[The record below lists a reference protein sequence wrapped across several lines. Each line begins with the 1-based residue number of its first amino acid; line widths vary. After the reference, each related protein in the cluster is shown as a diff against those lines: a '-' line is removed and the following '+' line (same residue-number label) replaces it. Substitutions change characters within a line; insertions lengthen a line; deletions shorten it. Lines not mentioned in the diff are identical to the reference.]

1 MENDPSWYTQRN
13 KKDGSRSRETNM
25 AWYDRLLGRAP
36 IVDEEK
42 LNPAQYVISRNEG
55 MTIDSREVVTNYRNA
70 YEQLEIVNRA
80 VNMIVDDVSEI
91 PFAIG
96 EKIVGTTN
104 VLKNI
109 RRSKV
114 DLLINKEPNPFQ
126 DVSAFKR
133 NLIIDLLIDGNI
145 FIYFD
150 GAHLY
155 HLPADKVR
163 IYTDDKTYVER
174 YSYDNSIDYSPDE
187 IIHIKENSFNS
198 IYRGTPRLKP
208 AFRTMQLLGS
218 MRDFQ
223 DNFFKNGA
231 VPGLVLKSPNTL
243 SEKIKERMLQAW
255 VARYNPKSG
264 GRRPLFLDGGLEVE
278 NLTEINFKELDFQE
292 GIKSNERIILEA
304 MGIPSILM
312 DGGNNANIRP
322 NHRLY
327 YLETILPIVKK
338 VSCALERF
346 FGFSMSE
353 DVTGIPALQ
362 PELRDQAAYYAT
374 LVNTG
379 ILSANEAREAL
390 GKEPVDGFDEPRVP
404 ANIAGSATNPEQG
417 GRPTEAAPSEEE

>member
-1 MENDPSWYTQRN
+1 
-13 KKDGSRSRETNM
+13 
-25 AWYDRLLGRAP
+25 
-36 IVDEEK
+36 
-42 LNPAQYVISRNEG
+42 
-55 MTIDSREVVTNYRNA
+55 MTVESREVVTNYRNA

-80 VNMIVDDVSEI
+80 VNMIVDDVAEI
-91 PFAIG
+91 PFAVG
-96 EKIVGTTN
+96 EKVLGATNIV
-104 VLKNI
+104 KNI
-109 RRSKV
+109 RKSKV
-114 DLLINKEPNPFQ
+114 DLLLNKEPNPFQ

-155 HLPADKVR
+155 HLPADKVT
-163 IYTDDKTYVER
+163 IHTDDKTYIKR
-174 YSYDNSIDYSPDE
+174 FSYDNSIDYSPSE

-198 IYRGTPRLKP
+198 IYRGVPRLKP

-304 MGIPSILM
+304 MGIPPILL

-327 YLETILPIVKK
+327 YLETVLPIVKK
-338 VSCALERF
+338 LNYALERF
-346 FGFSMSE
+346 FGYSLAE

-404 ANIAGSATNPEQG
+404 ANIAGSAANPEQG
-417 GRPTEAAPSEEE
+417 GRPEEAAPSEEE

>member
-1 MENDPSWYTQRN
+1 
-13 KKDGSRSRETNM
+13 M
-25 AWYDRLLGRAP
+25 AWYDFLLGRQGT
-36 IVDEEK
+36 VESDEEK
-42 LNPAQYVISRNEG
+42 LNPSQYAISRNEG
-55 MTIDSREVVTNYRNA
+55 MTIDSQEVVSNYRNA

-80 VNMIVDDVSEI
+80 VNMIVDDVAEI
-91 PFAIG
+91 PYNVG
-96 EKIVGTTN
+96 EQRQGTNNIV
-104 VLKNI
+104 KNI
-109 RRSKV
+109 RRVKV
-114 DLLINKEPNPFQ
+114 DQLLNKEPNPFQ
-126 DVSAFKR
+126 DVSTFKR

-155 HLPADKVR
+155 HLPAEKVT
-163 IYTDDKTYVER
+163 IYSDDNTYVEK
-174 YSYDNSIDYSPDE
+174 YSFDNSIDYNVNE
-187 IIHIKENSFNS
+187 IIHIKENSFKS

-218 MRDFQ
+218 MRKFQ

-255 VARYNPKSG
+255 SMRYNPNTG
-264 GRRPLFLDGGLEVE
+264 GRRPLILDGGLEVE
-278 NLTEINFKELDFQE
+278 PMSNINFRELDFQDS
-292 GIKSNERIILEA
+292 IKANERIILEA
-304 MGIPSILM
+304 MGIPPILM

-327 YLETILPIVKK
+327 YLETVMPIVRKLGY
-338 VSCALERF
+338 ALERY
-346 FGFSMSE
+346 FGFELSE

-379 ILSANEAREAL
+379 ILSANEARVAM
-390 GKEPVDGFDEPRVP
+390 GKEPIDGFDEPRVP
-404 ANIAGSATNPEQG
+404 VNLAGSSVNPEEG
-417 GRPTEAAPSEEE
+417 GRPTESSPIEEE

>member
-1 MENDPSWYTQRN
+1 
-13 KKDGSRSRETNM
+13 M
-25 AWYDRLLGRAP
+25 AWYDRILGRT
-36 IVDEEK
+36 EEK

-55 MTIDSREVVTNYRNA
+55 LTVDSREVVTNYRNA

-80 VNMIVDDVSEI
+80 VNMIVDDVADI
-91 PFAIG
+91 PFSLG
-96 EKIVGTTN
+96 NQVPGTNNIV
-104 VLKNI
+104 KNI

-114 DLLINKEPNPFQ
+114 DLLINREPNPFQ
-126 DVSAFKR
+126 DINSFKR

-155 HLPADKVR
+155 HLPANKVR
-163 IYTDDKTYVER
+163 IETDEQTFVAKYTYE
-174 YSYDNSIDYSPDE
+174 NSIDYSPNE

-198 IYRGTPRLKP
+198 IYRGVPRLKP
-208 AFRTMQLLGS
+208 AWRTMQLLSS
-218 MRDFQ
+218 MRNFQ

-255 VARYNPKSG
+255 VARYNPQSG
-264 GRRPLFLDGGLEVE
+264 GRRPLFLDGGLSVE
-278 NLTEINFKELDFQE
+278 NLTEINFKDLDFQE
-292 GIKSNERIILEA
+292 GIKSNERVILEA
-304 MGIPSILM
+304 MGIPPILL

-327 YLETILPIVKK
+327 YLETILPIVRKLGY
-338 VSCALERF
+338 ALERY
-346 FGFSMSE
+346 FGFTVSE

-379 ILSANEAREAL
+379 IMSPNEAREAL
-390 GKEPVDGFDEPRVP
+390 GKDPVDGFDTPRVP
-404 ANIAGSATNPEQG
+404 ANIAGSAANPQEG
-417 GRPTEAAPSEEE
+417 GRPAEAAPSDEE